1 MNSKGI
7 SIPDN
12 LVAFLLFSAAFIY
25 VVSAMSGYI
34 TPYLERE
41 EYGSI
46 SMEGY
51 TVLEKIISDPSCGIV
66 VRDHVLNYDRLVE
79 FKADLNSYEELKDA
93 LNVKNDFVIEVAS
106 TFTAIDTL
114 GIVDTNDTAPSN
126 PDRIIL
132 PEGRVYFYKKNM
144 LTDEIEIDEII
155 KYQYTI
161 DDKIYYNL
169 ERLTIGNETYEVLVV
184 PHMVIYEKENGDHY
198 CYGTVDKEGKRY
210 YDRIYIDR
218 NKNRNFQDE
227 VDQYFYGYSADDKH
241 TNPISG
247 FGEGDIFQLLQAP
260 TRIESLRVVG
270 IDSNGYRVYFLNRK
284 AVDMWV
290 GDPSMMKYFPEKGEL
305 PTGGSVIAVFTRLVL
320 MEENEELKEKRL
332 VFTIRD

>member
-25 VVSAMSGYI
+25 VVSSISGYI

-106 TFTAIDTL
+106 SIMTIDTL
-114 GIVDTNDTAPSN
+114 GIVDDDDINADPPMIPPTGYDYTTTPLKYT
-126 PDRIIL
+126 IL
-132 PEGRVYFYKKNM
+132 PVTIGAEDYEMMTVPKDVEGEWVYWRVY
-144 LTDEIEIDEII
+144 ID
-155 KYQYTI
+155 T
-161 DDKIYYNL
+161 
-169 ERLTIGNETYEVLVV
+169 
-184 PHMVIYEKENGDHY
+184 
-198 CYGTVDKEGKRY
+198 
-210 YDRIYIDR
+210 

-227 VDQYFYGYSADDKH
+227 VDRGFYGYDNG
-241 TNPISG
+241 NPISG
-247 FGEGDIFQLLQAP
+247 FVEGDIFQLLQAP

-270 IDSNGYRVYFLNRK
+270 IDPDGYRVYFLNRK

-320 MEENEELKEKRL
+320 MEENGELKEKRL